1 MIGTHL
7 KRIAIG
13 LQYDGAPWQ
22 GWQTQPHGL
31 TVQDALQA
39 AIRKFSLQDIP
50 IQCAGRTDTGVHA
63 IGQVAHFDT
72 DVGRTMQSWVRGV
85 NSFLPPSIAVRW
97 AQEVAPDFHA
107 RFSAIGRTYH
117 YYLYNHPVRSPL
129 LQGRAGWAFRP
140 LDAARM
146 QQAAQHLVGRHDFSA
161 FRAAQCQAS
170 SPVRSMA
177 SLEVERSGDLI
188 RFTLTANA
196 FLHHMVRNIVGSL
209 IAVGSGAQPTDWIA
223 GLLASADRTLAAPT
237 FMPDGLYLANID
249 YGPNWNLPVTPT
261 SQPILAL

>member
-1 MIGTHL
+1 L

-13 LQYDGAPWQ
+13 LQYDGTPWQ

-31 TVQDALQA
+31 TVQDVLQA

-50 IQCAGRTDTGVHA
+50 VQCAGRTDTGVHA

-140 LDAARM
+140 LDVSRM

-170 SPVRSMA
+170 SPVRSMETLQVA
-177 SLEVERSGDLI
+177 RSGDLVC
-188 RFTLTANA
+188 FTLTANA

-249 YGPNWNLPVTPT
+249 YGPNWNLPVTPI
-261 SQPILAL
+261 SQPIFAL

>member
-1 MIGTHL
+1 M

-13 LQYDGAPWQ
+13 IQYDGTPWQ
-22 GWQTQPHGL
+22 GWQTQAHGL
-31 TVQDALQA
+31 TVQDTLQA
-39 AIRKFSLQDIP
+39 AIRKFALQEIP

-63 IGQVAHFDT
+63 IAQVAHFDT
-72 DVGRTMQSWVRGV
+72 DVVRTMQSWVRGV
-85 NSFLPPSIAVRW
+85 NSFLPPSIAIRW
-97 AQEVAPDFHA
+97 AQEVEPDFHA
-107 RFSAIGRTYH
+107 RFSAVGRTYH
-117 YYLYNHPVRSPL
+117 YYLYNNPVRSPL

-140 LDAARM
+140 LDASRM
-146 QQAAQHLVGRHDFSA
+146 QDAAQHLVGRHDFSA

-170 SPVRSMA
+170 SPVRSMQ
-177 SLEVERSGDLI
+177 SVDVERNGDLL

-209 IAVGSGAQPTDWIA
+209 IAVGSGAQPVSWIA
-223 GLLASADRTLAAPT
+223 ELLASADRTLAAPT

-261 SQPILAL
+261 FQPILVL